1 MKEYSAEDIIKG
13 IARRN
18 SRVIS
23 HVYDSCYPDIR
34 KLILS
39 NRGNEHDV
47 KDIFQEAMIIIFQK
61 ITEQGLIITVK
72 FKTYLY
78 SVCRFLW
85 LQELERRS
93 RKTSGLTSVDEISA
107 EKESDNNKQLTE
119 QRIYD
124 GHFIELSNECQR
136 VLNMYFQK
144 VSMEEIAVVMGY
156 KNVQIA
162 KDKKYRCKKSLMTKI
177 HNNPEYKL
185 LQDEIYLAG

>member
-47 KDIFQEAMIIIFQK
+47 KDIFQEAMIVIFQK

-107 EKESDNNKQLTE
+107 EKESDNNKQLAE
-119 QRIYD
+119 QRIYE

>member
-1 MKEYSAEDIIKG
+1 MKDYSAEDIIKG

-23 HVYDSCYPDIR
+23 HVYHSCYPDIR

-47 KDIFQEAMIIIFQK
+47 KDIFQEAMIVLFQK
-61 ITEQGLIITVK
+61 ITEQGLVLTVK

-85 LQELERRS
+85 LQELDKRS

-107 EKESDNNKQLTE
+107 EKEFDNKKQVTE

-124 GHFIELSNECQR
+124 RHFIELSNECQR